1 METDPEPAKR
11 VVSFD
16 LMLALS
22 NLVVCLLLGGVVAFE
37 FDWWPV
43 GVAAALVTG
52 VLSAAADRRRA
63 GQWLLSAVGILA
75 IVVLVW
81 LTITDALV
89 FEAIPWLLL
98 GLAAGIAVN
107 RLYFGVVRPVPVFRR
122 RGYASDAAVDDRSQ

>member
-11 VVSFD
+11 VVTFD

-52 VLSAAADRRRA
+52 VLSAAADRGRA

-75 IVVLVW
+75 IAVLVW

-89 FEAIPWLLL
+89 LEAIPWLLL

-107 RLYFGVVRPVPVFRR
+107 RLYFGVVRPVPAFRR
-122 RGYASDAAVDDRSQ
+122 RGYTGDAAVDDRSQ